1 MTVKID
7 SLLEEITFGP
17 GASDLYSTTGCKRVG
32 PKVDILLEDTLLKI
46 TKLTDIL
53 SDWIYDTFSSC
64 TEIFLCSLCACLT
77 VIFSSFNKGNISLN
91 VFEMAAN

>member
-53 SDWIYDTFSSC
+53 SD
-64 TEIFLCSLCACLT
+64 
-77 VIFSSFNKGNISLN
+77 
-91 VFEMAAN
+91 